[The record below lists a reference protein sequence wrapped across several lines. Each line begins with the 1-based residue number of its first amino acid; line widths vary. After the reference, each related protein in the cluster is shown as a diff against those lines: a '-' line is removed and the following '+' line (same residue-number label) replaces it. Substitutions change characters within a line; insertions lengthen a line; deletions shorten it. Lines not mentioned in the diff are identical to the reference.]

1 MALEGTLK
9 DFSVSDILQLISL
22 QRKTGLLTL
31 RNPDDTVTIG
41 FEDGLLVSAESSAK
55 RVDTRLGTLLVKTG
69 RLTPELLNRALEIQA
84 QTLQRLGFILMKN
97 GFCTAE
103 DLRLGLDLQIR
114 KITYSIFR
122 WTNGDYVFD
131 QQESIDY
138 DRDYV
143 TPIGVESLLMEGAR
157 MMDEWPI
164 IEKVVRS
171 PELVYRKVPVSQPVV
186 PSEEHEDDRDPFS
199 DSSIDRAAPRSAHET
214 IKVSRAEWAVYQL
227 VDGESTVAEVI
238 ERTFLSDFDGT
249 KAFYE
254 LVSRELIAEVHLAD
268 RRDEGAEA
276 DRGPA
281 AAALAATIVVS
292 LGLLLIGA
300 LSFWMQPENPL
311 NVVTFP
317 QRKLPVVESF
327 SKSASLIRLRR
338 LAEAVD
344 SFYLTAGKF
353 PDSLD
358 AVVNSGLLV
367 RDELYDPWNRPYRY
381 VLQPDKGKYY
391 LVGYDS
397 EGRTDTDLFF
407 SHHVQPS
414 SPPTEGLVGKSKKD
428 IIIVQ

>member
-41 FEDGLLVSAESSAK
+41 FEEGLLVSAESSAK
-55 RVDTRLGTLLVKTG
+55 RVDTRLGTLLIKTG
-69 RLTPELLNRALEIQA
+69 RLSPDLLNRALEIQA
-84 QTLQRLGFILMKN
+84 QTLQRLGFILLKN

-103 DLRLGLDLQIR
+103 DLRSGLDLQIR

-143 TPIGVESLLMEGAR
+143 SPIGVESLLMEGAR

-171 PELVYRKVPVSQPVV
+171 PELVYRRVPVSQPVI
-186 PSEEHEDDRDPFS
+186 PSEDHEDDRDPFS
-199 DSSIDRAAPRSAHET
+199 DSSVERPSPRSAHEP
-214 IKVSRAEWAVYQL
+214 IKISRAEWAVYQI
-227 VDGESTVAEVI
+227 VDGESTVGEII

-254 LVSRELIAEVHLAD
+254 LVSRELISEVHVAD
-268 RRDEGAEA
+268 RKAVGAVEA
-276 DRGPA
+276 GPA
-281 AAALAATIVVS
+281 AAAVAATIVVS
-292 LGLLLIGA
+292 VGLLFIGA
-300 LSFWMQPENPL
+300 LSFWLQPDNPL

-317 QRKLPVVESF
+317 QRKLPVIESF
-327 SKSASLIRLRR
+327 NKSASLIRLRR

-344 SFYLTAGKF
+344 SYYLTAGKF

-358 AVVNSGLLV
+358 SVVNSGLLV
-367 RDELYDPWNRPYRY
+367 RDELYDPWARAYRY

-391 LVGYDS
+391 LVGYDA

-407 SHHVQPS
+407 SHHVQPA